1 MITDNRGIPIA
12 KNTYY
17 STPSVRDR
25 LNDAEGYA
33 ARLREIGD
41 QVEIREVTMYDVI
54 VTGRCKK

>member
-1 MITDNRGIPIA
+1 MTFSSYPLHAGQYKPL
-12 KNTYY
+12 K
-17 STPSVRDR
+17 
-25 LNDAEGYA
+25 DAEGYA